1 LRQNVSS
8 LYYMTLASLLENL
21 ALSILTAEHLLEGR
35 ALKRFEPED
44 INSQRHPIILYR
56 TQPYLAHRHT
66 DTVYYICTEYPVG
79 DEQIDR
85 PTSNRPTNQPTNQPT
100 LPTTSRSFGL
110 PYLPIVVTHQHP
122 GLSRAT
128 V

>member
-1 LRQNVSS
+1 MRQNVSS

-44 INSQRHPIILYR
+44 ISSQRHPIILYR
-56 TQPYLAHRHT
+56 TQPYPAHRHT

-79 DEQIDR
+79 R
-85 PTSNRPTNQPTNQPT
+85 
-100 LPTTSRSFGL
+100 
-110 PYLPIVVTHQHP
+110 
-122 GLSRAT
+122 
-128 V
+128 